1 MRKIIMGVAVAVT
14 LSACAKTS
22 VTPIANN
29 QFLLS
34 TSAAPACGR
43 SGAAKV
49 AAKMAAV
56 ETLRKGYPRFII
68 LGAGSAN
75 NVRAVSTGPTYA
87 STYGNVD
94 AFGNY
99 SGRTTFTGGGPVFYG
114 TNDAELRV
122 LMLKPGDQRYSQ
134 GVDAKA
140 TLGENWKEIAEK
152 GVQTCS

>member
-34 TSAAPACGR
+34 ASAAPACGR

-56 ETLRKGYPRFII
+56 ETLRNGYPRFII
-68 LGAGSAN
+68 LGAGSSS
-75 NVRAVSTGPTYA
+75 NVRAISTGPTHA
-87 STYGNVD
+87 RTYGNVD
-94 AFGNY
+94 PYGNY
-99 SGRTTFTGGGPVFYG
+99 SSQTTFAGGGPMFYG
-114 TNDAELRV
+114 TNDADLRV
-122 LMLKPGDQRYSQ
+122 LMLKPGDQGYSQ
-134 GVDAKA
+134 GVDAKK